1 MPDTS
6 EFVDLLNA
14 AAGIQRMVQPF
25 SKAVEVLQTYI
36 QLENKIPPLQ
46 EIYDNLIKS
55 IEDLQKKKDSAVQG
69 LATYLTEVNNKR
81 NQAEVEARN
90 SVNQLLRSKDSQ
102 IEEKNLQI
110 KNLAEALELAQKNH
124 ETTMSDFQN
133 KIREAQHQLEKAQR
147 DYEEFVA
154 KLKG

>member
-90 SVNQLLRSKDSQ
+90 SVNQILQSKDSQ

-110 KNLAEALELAQKNH
+110 KNLAAALELAQKNH

-133 KIREAQHQLEKAQR
+133 KIREAQHQLEKAKR

>member
-25 SKAVEVLQTYI
+25 SKAVEVLETYI

-46 EIYDNLIKS
+46 EIYDNLIKG

-69 LATYLTEVNNKR
+69 LAAYLTEVSTKR
-81 NQAEVEARN
+81 NLAEEEARN
-90 SVNQLLRSKDSQ
+90 SVSHILRSKDTE
-102 IEEKNLQI
+102 IAEKNLQI
-110 KNLAEALELAQKNH
+110 KNLAAALEIAQKNH

-133 KIREAQHQLEKAQR
+133 KIREAQHQLEKAKR